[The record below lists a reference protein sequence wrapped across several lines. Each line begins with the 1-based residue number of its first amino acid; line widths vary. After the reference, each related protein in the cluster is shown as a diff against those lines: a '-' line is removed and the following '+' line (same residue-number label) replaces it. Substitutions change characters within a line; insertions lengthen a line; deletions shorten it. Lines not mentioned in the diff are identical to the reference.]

1 MPPIYTRTGGGGGGS
16 GDGPETLV
24 DVTFAD
30 LTTQDLTSSGDGNY
44 TLSDGTVLAVSNS
57 TNADTLAV
65 TNGTGLEAEVT
76 GAGGS
81 YKATRVAVDLS
92 GFSTLTDYDA
102 FRFFVEVVPDTMA
115 GATEGPDAVW
125 MYYTQ
130 DPSGT
135 VTDGVYSRFAKY
147 SGDSDYDAN
156 YALNGMSLGPNP
168 TGYGGGPTGDWG
180 NLSTTSLP
188 SVARL
193 EMHGTDVDVWL
204 RGDTG
209 TSGLPDR
216 GTMTLRARLRLQAAR
231 FEATDDVILGD
242 SGFVVFEVATY
253 NEISVAIKRIA
264 IQRYGTASS

>member
-1 MPPIYTRTGGGGGGS
+1 MPLVNVTATGGGGGG

-24 DVTFAD
+24 DVTFAS

-44 TLSDGTVLAVSNS
+44 TLSDGTVLAVSN
-57 TNADTLAV
+57 TANADTLSV
-65 TNGTGLEAEVT
+65 TNGTGLEAEIT
-76 GAGGS
+76 GGAAS
-81 YKATRVAVDLS
+81 YKATRVSVDLS
-92 GFSTLTDYDA
+92 TFSTLTDFDS
-102 FRFFVEVVPDTMA
+102 FRFFVEVEPDTMP
-115 GATEGPDAVW
+115 GTTDGPDRVW
-125 MYYTQ
+125 LYYAQ
-130 DPSGT
+130 DPAGT
-135 VTDGVYSRFAKY
+135 VTDGVYAALSKY

-168 TGYGGGPTGDWG
+168 TGYSGGPATDWG
-180 NLSTTSLP
+180 SLSTSVLP

-209 TSGLPDR
+209 TSGLPDM
-216 GTMTLRARLRLQAAR
+216 GTMTLRARLRLQGAR

-253 NEISVAIKRIA
+253 DEITVVIKRIV
-264 IQRYGTASS
+264 IQRYGTAT